1 MKIWR
6 VMELINWT
14 ADYFKKND
22 IESARL
28 DAELLLG
35 HILNKSRL
43 QLYMDFEQVVSK
55 EYLDQYRELTY
66 SDDFFVTN
74 IWQKSDKDWTI
85 VGAFDPVK
93 RGNLLTVTPFV
104 GITTTGIGMDPLDPP
119 LLDLVNMNMS
129 HYRTSADLEHGRHFT
144 ALPTP
149 YVTGIDGDIELR
161 IGAGTAW
168 ILPDVQSK
176 AGFLEFTGQGLKALE
191 SAMKE
196 KRDAMATLGAQ
207 MLEQKKEG
215 VEAAQA
221 VRLKQSSEIA
231 MLINVVKDVEA
242 GINQALSIL
251 TDWDDLEPATIK
263 INTDWIDNK
272 LTANDLVALTKSL
285 IDGAISH
292 DTFLW
297 NLSTGEILPP
307 NRTVEE
313 EKNLINDDQTL
324 GNNRIGDSE

>member
-1 MKIWR
+1 
-6 VMELINWT
+6 
-14 ADYFKKND
+14 
-22 IESARL
+22 
-28 DAELLLG
+28 
-35 HILNKSRL
+35 
-43 QLYMDFEQVVSK
+43 
-55 EYLDQYRELTY
+55 
-66 SDDFFVTN
+66 
-74 IWQKSDKDWTI
+74 
-85 VGAFDPVK
+85 
-93 RGNLLTVTPFV
+93 
-104 GITTTGIGMDPLDPP
+104 
-119 LLDLVNMNMS
+119 
-129 HYRTSADLEHGRHFT
+129 
-144 ALPTP
+144 
-149 YVTGIDGDIELR
+149 
-161 IGAGTAW
+161 
-168 ILPDVQSK
+168 
-176 AGFLEFTGQGLKALE
+176 
-191 SAMKE
+191 
-196 KRDAMATLGAQ
+196 MATLGAQ